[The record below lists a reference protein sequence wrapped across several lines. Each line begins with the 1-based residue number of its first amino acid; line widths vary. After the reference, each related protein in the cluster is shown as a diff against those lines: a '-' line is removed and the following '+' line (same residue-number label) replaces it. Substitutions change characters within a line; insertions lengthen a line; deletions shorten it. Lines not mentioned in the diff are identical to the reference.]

1 MNNQSN
7 DRKARVIQFPKLK
20 ERLLDKGMDAIKD
33 KNYKHALDLLS
44 QAKEIDSKND
54 EIEFGIV
61 MCLFEMGRL
70 EEAKQG
76 CKRMLLEDIGDYFN
90 VLQFY
95 LTILIQ
101 LGEYTEVKTTLE
113 AVFQE
118 DQVPPQHAENLY
130 QLLEFSRRYTSN
142 REEITDDVFEDENKY
157 EQVHRI
163 LLEETDTNEQIKLLH
178 TLKDSNISKY
188 LEPIQQYLIDP
199 TKNVIIKTMII
210 QLLIDHSIEKEIT
223 VEKLGE
229 EGTVIPSKLTDIID
243 NEHAQQALKALE
255 EMLAND
261 NPSLFEVCKEMWFRY
276 LYVTYPFQPKA
287 YSSNTWAAALHMYGS
302 ELHGIEI
309 DIVDLKKMYGDNIDY
324 VNHALETLKEIEKI
338 SFLEI

>member
-44 QAKEIDSKND
+44 QAKEIDQKND

-142 REEITDDVFEDENKY
+142 REEIMDGEFERENKY
-157 EQVHRI
+157 EQIRRI
-163 LLEETDTNEQIKLLH
+163 LLEETDKNEQIKLLH
-178 TLKDSNISKY
+178 TLKESNISKY
-188 LEPIQQYLIDP
+188 LDLIQQYLIDP
-199 TKNVIIKTMII
+199 TKDVVIKTMII
-210 QLLIDHSIEKEIT
+210 QLLIDHSIEKKIT

-229 EGTVIPSKLTDIID
+229 EVIVIPSKLTDIID
-243 NEHAQQALKALE
+243 NDYAQQVLNGLE
-255 EMLAND
+255 ESLAND
-261 NPSLFEVCKEMWFRY
+261 NPSLFEVSKEIWFRY
-276 LYVTYPFQPKA
+276 LYVTYPFLPKA
-287 YSSNTWAAALHMYGS
+287 YTSKTWAAALHMYGS
-302 ELHGIEI
+302 ELHGMEI
-309 DIVDLKKMYGDNIDY
+309 DLVSMENMYGKDIEY
-324 VNHALETLKEIEKI
+324 VNNALETLKEIEKI

>member
-20 ERLLDKGMDAIKD
+20 ERLLDKGMDAIRN

-44 QAKEIDSKND
+44 QAKEIDSVND

-70 EEAKQG
+70 EEAKQS
-76 CKRMLLEDIGDYFN
+76 CKRMLLEDVGDYFH

-130 QLLEFSRRYTSN
+130 QLLEFSRRYTSSN
-142 REEITDDVFEDENKY
+142 IEEIPEDNYEPENKF
-157 EQVHRI
+157 EQIHRI
-163 LLEETDTNEQIKLLH
+163 LLEQSDKNEQIKLLH

-188 LEPIQQYLIDP
+188 LDIIQQYLIDP
-199 TKNVIIKTMII
+199 TKDVVIKTMIM
-210 QLLIDHSIEKEIT
+210 QLLFDHSIDKEIT
-223 VEKLGE
+223 VVKLGE

-243 NEHAQQALKALE
+243 NEHAQQVLKDLE
-255 EMLAND
+255 ELLAND
-261 NPSLFEVCKEMWFRY
+261 NPSLFEVCKEIWFRY
-276 LYVTYPFQPKA
+276 LYVTYPFLPKA
-287 YSSNTWAAALHMYGS
+287 YSSKTWSAALYLYGS
-302 ELHGIEI
+302 ELHGMEI
-309 DIVDLKKMYGDNIDY
+309 DIVGFMNGDDIEY